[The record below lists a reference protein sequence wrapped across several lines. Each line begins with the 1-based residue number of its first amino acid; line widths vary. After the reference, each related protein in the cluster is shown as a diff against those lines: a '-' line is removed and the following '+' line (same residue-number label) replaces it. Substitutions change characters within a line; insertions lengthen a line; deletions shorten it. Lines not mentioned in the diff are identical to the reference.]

1 MSSFFF
7 HLRFINFMMEK
18 NSFPSLLLETERKK
32 ETGGN
37 FKYQHNRVSED
48 CRPGCEMS
56 QEDRG
61 LHGGPRVLL
70 AFCANTLGVSLCS
83 FHLSWAFKSS
93 GAQQWSEENHHLQK
107 RNLAIRNQ
115 VGGWGNKRWFSGLS
129 PPSSIK
135 HASQS
140 HFTPQHLP
148 TVPERY
154 TYSSFS
160 KMFMERNYQ
169 QEKTNSLARYCHLWD
184 NYFCGSIDNGDGVW
198 LECGLSGRAGR
209 CHSPKIPEQGD
220 FATLEPAYLTRLKET
235 VTVKFLRLKGSG
247 RRRPFLL
254 KALKACSGSQARRH
268 KTKRN
273 HWKKPPPPPTLSQ
286 LLQAGGFYSSGATD
300 TGLRTCKPFK
310 ALEKSLHITN
320 ILINS
325 KIQNENS
332 KIEI

>member
-1 MSSFFF
+1 
-7 HLRFINFMMEK
+7 
-18 NSFPSLLLETERKK
+18 
-32 ETGGN
+32 
-37 FKYQHNRVSED
+37 
-48 CRPGCEMS
+48 MS
-56 QEDRG
+56 QENRG

-83 FHLSWAFKSS
+83 FHPSWAFKSS
-93 GAQQWSEENHHLQK
+93 GAQQWSEENYHLQK
-107 RNLAIRNQ
+107 KNLAIRNQ
-115 VGGWGNKRWFSGLS
+115 VGGWGNKRWFSGFS

-148 TVPERY
+148 AVPERY
-154 TYSSFS
+154 TYSSLS

-169 QEKTNSLARYCHLWD
+169 QEKTNSLARYCPLWD

-198 LECGLSGRAGR
+198 LECGLSGRTGR
-209 CHSPKIPEQGD
+209 CRSTKIPEQGD
-220 FATLEPAYLTRLKET
+220 SATLEPAYLTRLKET
-235 VTVKFLRLKGSG
+235 VVTVKFLSLKGSG
-247 RRRPFLL
+247 RRRPFLV

-268 KTKRN
+268 ETKHN
-273 HWKKPPPPPTLSQ
+273 HWKKPPPPPTLFQ